1 MHDES
6 MHRTTPISQLPT
18 IHQTI
23 PLRPPHE
30 TTQVNGEVCNTVRA
44 IWTEDKS
51 QLKEEDYKDFYR
63 FVANAYDDP
72 TYRCVCVCAL
82 YSLVI

>member
-1 MHDES
+1 M
-6 MHRTTPISQLPT
+6 
-18 IHQTI
+18 
-23 PLRPPHE
+23 
-30 TTQVNGEVCNTVRA
+30 NGEVCNTVRA